1 MHKFIKAEKLCN
13 KVDSD
18 ILFSNGKS
26 FFLEPFRIVFL
37 KKDFD
42 TNHCSRIQIV
52 VPKRNISKAV
62 DRNKIKRFIREA
74 YRKNKK
80 SLIDNLEFHKTVI
93 DFSLIYQIDEIKSFS
108 FIEEK
113 IKAILLSLM
122 LK

>member
-37 KKDFD
+37 KK
-42 TNHCSRIQIV
+42 ILILIIV
-52 VPKRNISKAV
+52 HAFKLLFLKDISKAV

-74 YRKNKK
+74 YRKIRK
-80 SLIDNLEFHKTVI
+80 V
-93 DFSLIYQIDEIKSFS
+93 
-108 FIEEK
+108 
-113 IKAILLSLM
+113 
-122 LK
+122 

>member
-62 DRNKIKRFIREA
+62 DRNKIKRFVREA

>member
-37 KKDFD
+37 KKGFD

>member
-18 ILFSNGKS
+18 LLFSNGKS

>member
-113 IKAILLSLM
+113 IKAILLRLM

>member
-26 FFLEPFRIVFL
+26 LFLEPFRIVFL

>member
-18 ILFSNGKS
+18 ILFSHGKS

-113 IKAILLSLM
+113 IKAILLSFM

>member
-42 TNHCSRIQIV
+42 TNHFSRIQIV

>member
-26 FFLEPFRIVFL
+26 FFLEPVRIVFL

>member
-80 SLIDNLEFHKTVI
+80 SLINNLEFHKTVI